1 MIKLSSLAHV
11 YDQGR
16 RLKFPCWEIGD
27 MEQWLLLGASGSGK
41 STLLYIIS
49 GLLKPSQGEVLIN
62 GTDLYSLSALER
74 DKFRGRHIGIIF
86 QRPHLIRSLDVLDN
100 LELAAVMAGLPID
113 HERNRSL
120 LADLGI
126 DGLVKKYP
134 DQLSQG
140 QLQRVSVA
148 RALVNKPDLLIAD
161 EPTSSLDDEN
171 AFQVIKMLTTQAK
184 DNGAALIIATH
195 DARVRDHLTKTY
207 LLR

>member
-1 MIKLSSLAHV
+1 MIRISSLVHV

-16 RLKFPCWEIGD
+16 SLKFPDWEIGD

-41 STLLYIIS
+41 STLLNIIA
-49 GLLKPSQGEVLIN
+49 GLLKPGQGEVLIN
-62 GTDLYSLSALER
+62 GTDLYALSARER
-74 DKFRGRHIGIIF
+74 DSFRGKHIGIVF
-86 QRPHLIRSLDVLDN
+86 QKPHLIRSLDVLDN
-100 LELAAVMAGLPID
+100 LELAAVMAGLPVD
-113 HERNRSL
+113 HERNLSL

-126 DGLVKKYP
+126 SELAKNYP

-171 AFQVIKMLTTQAK
+171 ASQVIRMLAIRAK
-184 DNGAALIIATH
+184 DNGAALLIATH
-195 DARVRDHLTKTY
+195 DARVRDHFTKTY
-207 LLR
+207 LL

>member
-1 MIKLSSLAHV
+1 MIRISSLVHV

-16 RLKFPCWEIGD
+16 SLKFPDWEIGD

-41 STLLYIIS
+41 STLLNIIA
-49 GLLKPSQGEVLIN
+49 GLLKPGQGEVLIN
-62 GTDLYSLSALER
+62 GTDLYALSARER
-74 DKFRGRHIGIIF
+74 DSFRGKHIGIVF
-86 QRPHLIRSLDVLDN
+86 QKPHLIRSLDILDN
-100 LELAAVMAGLPID
+100 LELAAVMAGLPVD
-113 HERNRSL
+113 RERNLSL

-126 DGLVKKYP
+126 SELAKNYP

-171 AFQVIKMLTTQAK
+171 AGQVIRMLAIQAK
-184 DNGAALIIATH
+184 DNGAALLIATH
-195 DARVRDHLTKTY
+195 DARVRDHFTKTY
-207 LLR
+207 LL

>member
-1 MIKLSSLAHV
+1 MIKISSLVHV

-16 RLKFPCWEIGD
+16 SLKFPDWEIGD

-41 STLLYIIS
+41 STLLNIIA
-49 GLLKPSQGEVLIN
+49 GLLKPGQGEVLIN
-62 GTDLYSLSALER
+62 GTDLYALSARER
-74 DKFRGRHIGIIF
+74 DSFRGKHIGIVF
-86 QRPHLIRSLDVLDN
+86 QKPHLIRSLDVLDN
-100 LELAAVMAGLPID
+100 LELAAVMAGLPVD
-113 HERNRSL
+113 HERNLSL

-126 DGLVKKYP
+126 SELAKNYP

-171 AFQVIKMLTTQAK
+171 AGQVIRMLAIQAK
-184 DNGAALIIATH
+184 DNGAALLIATH
-195 DARVRDHLTKTY
+195 DARVRDHFTKTY
-207 LLR
+207 LL

>member
-1 MIKLSSLAHV
+1 MIRVNSLAHV
-11 YDQGR
+11 YDKGR
-16 RLKFPCWEIGD
+16 RLKFPCWEISD

-41 STLLYIIS
+41 STLLNIIS
-49 GLLKPSQGEVLIN
+49 GLLKPSQGAVLIN
-62 GTDLYSLSALER
+62 GTDLYTLPVRGLDR
-74 DKFRGRHIGIIF
+74 FRGRHIGIIF

-126 DGLVKKYP
+126 GELAKNYP

-171 AFQVIKMLTTQAK
+171 ANQVIKMLTTQAK

-207 LLR
+207 LL

>member
-1 MIKLSSLAHV
+1 MIKISSLAHV
-11 YDQGR
+11 YDKGR
-16 RLKFPCWEIGD
+16 NLKFPCWEIAD

-41 STLLYIIS
+41 STLLNIIS

-62 GTDLYSLSALER
+62 GTDLYTLSAKER
-74 DKFRGRHIGIIF
+74 DRFRGRHIGIIF

-113 HERNRSL
+113 HERNLSL

-126 DGLVKKYP
+126 AELAKNYP
-134 DQLSQG
+134 DELSQG

-171 AFQVIKMLTTQAK
+171 ANQVIQMLTTQAK

-195 DARVRDHLTKTY
+195 DGRVRDHITKTY
-207 LLR
+207 LL

>member
-1 MIKLSSLAHV
+1 MIRVSSLAHV
-11 YDQGR
+11 YDKGR

-41 STLLYIIS
+41 STLLNIIS
-49 GLLKPSQGEVLIN
+49 GLLKPSQGAVLIN
-62 GTDLYSLSALER
+62 GTDLYTLPVRGLDR
-74 DKFRGRHIGIIF
+74 FRGRHIGIIF

-126 DGLVKKYP
+126 SDLAKNYP

-171 AFQVIKMLTTQAK
+171 ANQVIKMLTTQAK

-207 LLR
+207 LL

>member
-1 MIKLSSLAHV
+1 MHV

-16 RLKFPCWEIGD
+16 SLKFPDWEIGD

-41 STLLYIIS
+41 STLLNIIS
-49 GLLKPSQGEVLIN
+49 GLLKPSQGEVSIN
-62 GTDLYSLSALER
+62 GTDLYTLPVRRLDR
-74 DKFRGRHIGIIF
+74 FRGRHIGIIF

-100 LELAAVMAGLPID
+100 LELAALMAGLPTD

-126 DGLVKKYP
+126 GELAKKYP

-171 AFQVIKMLTTQAK
+171 TNQVVKMLTTQAK

-195 DARVRDHLTKTY
+195 DARVRNHLTKTY
-207 LLR
+207 LL